1 MENSINKV
9 MTIDLDGPTRVSLRS
24 SLLRAPVILNV
35 IKGIEDFQFNLLF
48 HLFFLTCPSFII
60 ELKTDMVLKCKI
72 LVLLSFLTLSL
83 SFKY

>member
-1 MENSINKV
+1 

-24 SLLRAPVILNV
+24 KLRSLAILNV

-60 ELKTDMVLKCKI
+60 DLKTEGFEM
-72 LVLLSFLTLSL
+72 
-83 SFKY
+83 